1 MPRKVF
7 FSFHYDRDIHKVCQI
22 RNSWVVRG
30 LKEIQPFVD
39 KAEFESIKRQGDRAV
54 KNWIDAQMK
63 GTSVTVVLIGAETYK
78 RPYVLYEIEQSH
90 RLGKGII
97 GIELRGMKE
106 ISGLTDNSF
115 GANPFNYAN
124 IKDAYGRQP
133 NYPVYNWVQHDGRNN
148 ISRWIEDAAV
158 KASRS
163 GSSLLGR
170 YL

>member
-30 LKEIQPFVD
+30 NTTQPFVD
-39 KAEFESIKRQGDRAV
+39 KADFESIKRQGDRAV

-90 RLGKGII
+90 KQGKGII
-97 GIELRGMKE
+97 GIELRGMKDLQ
-106 ISGLTDNSF
+106 GVVDN
-115 GANPFNYAN
+115 AVANNPFNSAN
-124 IKDAYGRQP
+124 IKDVYGNQV
-133 NYPVYNWVQHDGRNN
+133 NYPIYNWIQHDGRNN
-148 ISRWIEDAAV
+148 INRWIEDAAT
-158 KASRS
+158 KALRKII
-163 GSSLLGR
+163 LKEL
-170 YL
+170 